1 MSIDGIEI
9 IIYFTDCRKKN
20 EQKNMIR
27 NLIDDFIDSIKRNAS
42 QGISISGKDITSST
56 LLTEEKETKNK
67 KTVIKRN
74 NIT

>member
-1 MSIDGIEI
+1 MN
-9 IIYFTDCRKKN
+9 RKIL
-20 EQKNMIR
+20 IR
-27 NLIDDFIDSIKRNAS
+27 NLIDDFIDSIKRNGS

-56 LLTEEKETKNK
+56 LLTAEKETKNK